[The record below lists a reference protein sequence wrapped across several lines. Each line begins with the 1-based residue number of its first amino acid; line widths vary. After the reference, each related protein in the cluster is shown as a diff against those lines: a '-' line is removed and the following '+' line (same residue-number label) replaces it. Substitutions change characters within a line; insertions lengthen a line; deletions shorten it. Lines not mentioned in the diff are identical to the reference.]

1 MADYNGWTNYGTWC
15 ISLWLTKDR
24 LLDIIRQRC
33 DAGAGEALKEYVE
46 DEAPDFAFFDLPVAL
61 GIINWRELIQNHKS
75 DD

>member
-1 MADYNGWTNYGTWC
+1 MNRDARD
-15 ISLWLTKDR
+15 
-24 LLDIIRQRC
+24 LDARTSPAVRAIL
-33 DAGAGEALKEYVE
+33 ELE